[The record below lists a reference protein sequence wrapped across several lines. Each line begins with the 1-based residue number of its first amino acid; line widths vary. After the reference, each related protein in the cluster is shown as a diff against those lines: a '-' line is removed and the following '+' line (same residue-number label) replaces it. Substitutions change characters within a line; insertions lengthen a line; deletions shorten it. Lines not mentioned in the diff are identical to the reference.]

1 MAMSWIL
8 KSLMNIRMDSMKGQ
22 IFGCLPVLLKKGPQK
37 WGKTFVSLPQSDSPS
52 AQRCWKID
60 GKVQEGVEEY
70 WKVTPWSYSHLRSSA
85 VDWARAGINRGA
97 LMEYRMKVFIGMDLA
112 FTFIKKWQEALRST
126 HNIVKGKCKE
136 TLQSSKRREMK
147 EFPVYGPLSSAL
159 MGNRWEKS
167 GNSVRLYFFRLQNH
181 CRWWLQP
188 WN

>member
-1 MAMSWIL
+1 MRWIVKLGDSRKDHWKTVRSCGGMAMSWIL

-70 WKVTPWSYSHLRSSA
+70 WKVTPWSHSHLRSSA

-112 FTFIKKWQEALRST
+112 FTFIKNDKKLWDLHTTLS
-126 HNIVKGKCKE
+126 KG
-136 TLQSSKRREMK
+136 SAKRRYK
-147 EFPVYGPLSSAL
+147 AVRG
-159 MGNRWEKS
+159 EKWKS
-167 GNSVRLYFFRLQNH
+167 FLFMVH
-181 CRWWLQP
+181 
-188 WN
+188 